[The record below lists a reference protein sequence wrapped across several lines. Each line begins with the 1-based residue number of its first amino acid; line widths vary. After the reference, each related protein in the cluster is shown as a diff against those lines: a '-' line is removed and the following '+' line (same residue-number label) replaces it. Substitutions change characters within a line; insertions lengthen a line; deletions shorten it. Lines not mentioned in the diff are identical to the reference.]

1 MNDIEWAAL
10 LATICALP
18 TNELREIIK
27 TSATEIHRRGVSNG
41 SMQFLLPKDAP
52 AHPPAARVSME
63 WHGYN
68 DRRYSKPWIALV
80 TAWPVGGNPELTFG
94 GYTGD
99 DSGGELEISAHPGD
113 VLKFG
118 QKDYRNPRHTRSDF
132 GVVEADLTVR
142 EITPAEARKLFK
154 AEGERDV

>member
-1 MNDIEWAAL
+1 MEKIEFAAL
-10 LATICALP
+10 AATVIALS
-18 TNELREIIK
+18 TSELREIIK
-27 TSATEIHRRGVSNG
+27 AAQAEIYVRGGGLITDHAASETV
-41 SMQFLLPKDAP
+41 AP
-52 AHPPAARVSME
+52 QHPPAARVSME

-99 DSGGELEISAHPGD
+99 DSGGELEISARPGD

-154 AEGERDV
+154 SEGERDV